1 MNKCG
6 AGKPPVGLQNQFHS
20 PDTSTSCSRT
30 LVILE
35 PLTLFIDPRLL
46 PESVRSHVTVLIC
59 MFTVRP
65 HQPPAP

>member
-30 LVILE
+30 LVILK
-35 PLTLFIDPRLL
+35 PVTLFIDPRLL
-46 PESVRSHVTVLIC
+46 PESVRSHMTVLIC
-59 MFTVRP
+59 MCTVH